1 MAQRRQIRELRL
13 EIGFE
18 AEALMAALGPEAYG
32 AAQQRAQEASS
43 VTMARDW
50 GVVAAAIARRTKDR
64 PPSILPAW
72 LH

>member
-18 AEALMAALGPEAYG
+18 AEALMASLGSEAYG
-32 AAQQRAQEASS
+32 AAQLRAQEASS
-43 VTMARDW
+43 EAMARDW
-50 GVVAAAIARRTKDR
+50 GVVAAAIARKTKDR
-64 PPSILPAW
+64 PPSMLSMW

>member
-18 AEALMAALGPEAYG
+18 TEALMAALGPEAYR
-32 AAQQRAQEASS
+32 AARQRAQEASS
-43 VTMARDW
+43 EAMARDW
-50 GVVAAAIARRTKDR
+50 GVVAAAIARKTR
-64 PPSILPAW
+64 PVSVLSTW